1 MSLINRPSYVELV
14 ESGMIDIAIS
24 PQQVTIGAL
33 LAHIRKGDVVA
44 VHSLRKGSAEAIEAV
59 AHGDSNTSK
68 VVGRKISELKL
79 PRGAAI
85 GAIVRNEEVLISK
98 PDLIIAPEDHVIMF
112 LADKNKVKNV
122 EKLFQVSATFV

>member
-1 MSLINRPSYVELV
+1 M
-14 ESGMIDIAIS
+14 
-24 PQQVTIGAL
+24 
-33 LAHIRKGDVVA
+33 VA

-59 AHGDSNTSK
+59 AHGDATTSK

-85 GAIVRNEEVLISK
+85 GAIVREEEVLISK
-98 PDLIIAPEDHVIMF
+98 PDLIIASEDHVIMF